1 VTSQRAKLLSEAR
14 LPYLTDR
21 ERQILARFLERLEAA
36 AGDRVQHVIFFG
48 SKARGDAEPYSDLD
62 LMVVADMAPEEV
74 DTLATGL
81 ETEDGLSLMPQLW
94 KPDEYHRLRR
104 LKMPLYVNVR
114 RDGVELWDETRWHEE
129 RRSTP
134 LDFEEGQLRTADE
147 ATQETMTSYLRDAR
161 HNLRAANDLLK
172 LDYPDI
178 ATSRA
183 YYAAFDAATAALYAI
198 NVVRGKHASLQA
210 ALHRF
215 LVKPGY
221 LESEYGQI
229 YDSLL
234 KARLFSDYKR
244 PDRAPKFSEDELCQ
258 FPAEAERFVARIERF
273 LKEHGFAP
281 SQDSD

>member
-1 VTSQRAKLLSEAR
+1 MTSQRAKLLSEAR

-21 ERQILARFLERLEAA
+21 ERQVLARFLERLEAA

-62 LMVVADMAPEEV
+62 LMVVADMAPDEV

-134 LDFEEGQLRTADE
+134 LDFEEGQLRAADE
-147 ATQETMTSYLRDAR
+147 TTQETIASYMRHSR
-161 HNLRAANDLLK
+161 HNLKAANAILGLS
-172 LDYPDI
+172 YPDI
-178 ATSRA
+178 ASSRA
-183 YYAAFDAATAALYAI
+183 YYAALDAATAALYI
-198 NVVRGKHASLQA
+198 LNIVRSKHSSTKA
-210 ALHRF
+210 ALHQF

-221 LESEYGQI
+221 LEPEYGQSYDTLLEARI
-229 YDSLL
+229 Y
-234 KARLFSDYKR
+234 SDYKR
-244 PDRAPKFSEDELCQ
+244 PGTEPKFTEDQLRQ

-281 SQDSD
+281 PQDSD